1 MCEISIVVPVYNKKK
16 YLTNTVQSILNQTF
30 TEFELLLI
38 DDGSTDGSGKICDC
52 LADSDKRVK
61 VFHTI
66 NQGVSAARNYGI
78 RKAGGKYI
86 GFVDADDYVD
96 KTFLEKLY
104 GAIEEKN
111 AGLAVC
117 DYYEIKNRKKKN
129 HNHRNYHSG
138 NIVFE
143 VLRQDLQC
151 IVWNKLFVRNKIKH
165 LFDEKIST
173 CEDSIFCARYYY
185 DNNPKIAYVNET
197 LYGYLVHNDG
207 LTSTLQ
213 NKSFLGINKLLVINR
228 KISDRINDERL
239 RYLAIHHIYR
249 VYYFGI
255 YTYIFENLSKGP
267 MDREKLSIIE
277 QIIND
282 RKYQRI
288 IKYIIKYSRMDRRAE
303 RASVTEL
310 LLTLLSILKLKR
322 IIYVFSKVRKC
333 LEPLTNR

>member
-1 MCEISIVVPVYNKKK
+1 MCEISIIVPVYDKKK
-16 YLTNTVQSILNQTF
+16 YLLNTVWSILNQTF
-30 TEFELLLI
+30 GDFELLLI
-38 DDGSTDGSGKICDC
+38 DDGSTDGSGMICDR
-52 LADSDKRVK
+52 LATLNKKVK

-86 GFVDADDYVD
+86 GFIDADDYID

-104 GAIEEKN
+104 NAIEKN
-111 AGLAVC
+111 DAGLAVC
-117 DYYEIKNRKKKN
+117 DYYEIKNGRKKI

-138 NIVFE
+138 NKEFE

-151 IVWNKLFVRNKIKH
+151 ILWNKLFVRKKIKH
-165 LFDEKIST
+165 LFDESIST
-173 CEDSIFCARYYY
+173 CEDSLFCARYYY
-185 DNNPKIAYVNET
+185 DNNPKIVYVNET

-213 NKSFLGINKLLVINR
+213 KRSFSGINKLLIINR
-228 KISDRINDERL
+228 KISNRIHDEQL
-239 RYLAIHHIYR
+239 KYLAIHHIYR

-255 YTYIFENLSKGP
+255 YTYVFENLSKGP
-267 MDREKLSIIE
+267 VNSEKLSVIE

-288 IKYIIKYSRMDRRAE
+288 IRFIMKYSRMDKRAE
-303 RASVTEL
+303 KISITEIIL
-310 LLTLLSILKLKR
+310 ALLSMLKLKR
-322 IIYVFSKVRKC
+322 TIYLFSKVRKC
-333 LEPLTNR
+333 LEPLMNR